1 MSDQSAT
8 TRLKSSRAYAR
19 ASRRARAVIDQ
30 PGGLTELAA
39 SAGRKAA
46 ARSGALAGIW
56 QSVQDALRLVK
67 AYASGAYR
75 EIPWQSMLILVAAVV
90 YFVMPVDVV
99 PDILL
104 GFGLLDDAAIL
115 GWTLRTLDVDL
126 KRFRAWEASRADPAV
141 VADASAAPG
150 PLRSGGQTES

>member
-1 MSDQSAT
+1 MSDESAT
-8 TRLKSSRAYAR
+8 TRLKNSRAYAR
-19 ASRRARAVIDQ
+19 ASRRARTVIDQ
-30 PGGLTELAA
+30 PGGLNELAA

-56 QSVQDALRLVK
+56 QSVQDALRLVR

-75 EIPWQSMLILVAAVV
+75 EIPWQSLLMLVAAVV

-104 GFGLLDDAAIL
+104 GFGLLDDAVIL
-115 GWTLRTLDVDL
+115 GWTLRMLDVDL
-126 KRFRAWEASRADPAV
+126 KRFRAWEASRADSAV
-141 VADASAAPG
+141 VADVSVAPG
-150 PLRSGGQTES
+150 TLQADGERES

>member
-1 MSDQSAT
+1 
-8 TRLKSSRAYAR
+8 
-19 ASRRARAVIDQ
+19 
-30 PGGLTELAA
+30 
-39 SAGRKAA
+39 
-46 ARSGALAGIW
+46 
-56 QSVQDALRLVK
+56 
-67 AYASGAYR
+67 
-75 EIPWQSMLILVAAVV
+75 MLILVAAVV